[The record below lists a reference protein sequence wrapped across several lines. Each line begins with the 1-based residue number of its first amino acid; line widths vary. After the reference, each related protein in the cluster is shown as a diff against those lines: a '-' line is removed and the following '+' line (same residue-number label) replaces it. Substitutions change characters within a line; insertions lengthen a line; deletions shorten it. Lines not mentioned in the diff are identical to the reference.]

1 MLSEYTRFDATHTRS
16 ISVHYQDF
24 EDEVVAED
32 VAWLGLRVFTS
43 NTQLAHVLGVEIRE
57 IESLKKAYFEAI
69 DAGDH
74 IFFMEMGEHGAY
86 SFRLCLERPRRNWDS
101 GWVGIIIVPKDC
113 WHRAYPRKTYA
124 KRYVYQKIQKIFE
137 ANVEARLNGWLY
149 EAVFQSKDES
159 IAYSGFLSP
168 EEALSCAQSE
178 YPEIR
183 YMEDDFEEVTAYKLI
198 ANA

>member
-1 MLSEYTRFDATHTRS
+1 MLSEYTRFDATHTCS

-24 EDEVVAED
+24 DDEVVAQD

-43 NTQLAHVLGVEIRE
+43 NTHLAHVLGVEIRE

-74 IFFMEMGEHGAY
+74 VFFMEMGEHGAY

-124 KRYVYQKIQKIFE
+124 KRYVYQKIQKIFV

-149 EAVFQSKDES
+149 EAVVSCEEGGTAFT
-159 IAYSGFLSP
+159 GFLSP
-168 EEALSCAQSE
+168 DEALSCALAE

-183 YMEDDFEEVTAYKLI
+183 YTEDQFEEVTAYKLI